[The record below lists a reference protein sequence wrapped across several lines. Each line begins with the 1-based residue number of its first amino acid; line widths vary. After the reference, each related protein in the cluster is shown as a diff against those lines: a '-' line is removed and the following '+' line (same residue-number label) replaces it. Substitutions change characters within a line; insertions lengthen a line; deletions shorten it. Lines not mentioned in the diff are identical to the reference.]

1 MKTLTQPTLGRSLVT
16 LLLIITAFSPVYAG
30 QVRDVRLPKKEL
42 SRLDKAIAHAEE
54 YAALRLARLD
64 SLRDLMRESNDL
76 RQKWEYAHQLGDDW
90 MTFNADSALQYS
102 RMAMHIAWRTDDPKL
117 EMLSRM
123 QRIRAL
129 TSLGLMMW
137 AAPDFKS
144 IDPSTLPE
152 DLKYEYWRTGRHFS
166 MTARAFARNVSP
178 YDREMDSL
186 YRAYDDSLVSMMHN
200 NAPYAQFLRGEKMAE
215 TGQYLEAR
223 ELLLK
228 LLGKTS
234 ENDNL
239 YGMIAYRVAAIYSM
253 QGDETNYAYYLTL
266 AAISDVRG
274 AVREGWALPELAS
287 LLYELDD
294 LDDAYRYINFAF
306 RDAEQSNTRLRTL
319 EMSKAMPLI
328 DEAYRRHLTS
338 SRDDLLLFVML
349 MSLLLLLAIV
359 LALVLWRQIKR
370 GRVNAVKL
378 KRTAQLQ
385 ESYIGNFVGLCS
397 SYAERLDALSKLVAR
412 KLSSGQ
418 ADDLLKMVKSGR
430 LDEGGQDE
438 EFYKV
443 IDGAILDLYPDF
455 VEDINSLLVAEERVE
470 LREKGV
476 LTSELRIYAM
486 VRLGVEES
494 TRIARI
500 LRYSVSTV
508 YAYRNRMRNRA
519 VNRETFDSDVMAL
532 GRIEDVI

>member
-1 MKTLTQPTLGRSLVT
+1 
-16 LLLIITAFSPVYAG
+16 
-30 QVRDVRLPKKEL
+30 
-42 SRLDKAIAHAEE
+42 
-54 YAALRLARLD
+54 
-64 SLRDLMRESNDL
+64 
-76 RQKWEYAHQLGDDW
+76 
-90 MTFNADSALQYS
+90 
-102 RMAMHIAWRTDDPKL
+102 
-117 EMLSRM
+117 
-123 QRIRAL
+123 
-129 TSLGLMMW
+129 
-137 AAPDFKS
+137 
-144 IDPSTLPE
+144 
-152 DLKYEYWRTGRHFS
+152 
-166 MTARAFARNVSP
+166 
-178 YDREMDSL
+178 
-186 YRAYDDSLVSMMHN
+186 
-200 NAPYAQFLRGEKMAE
+200 MAE

-234 ENDNL
+234 EDDNL

-397 SYAERLDALSKLVAR
+397 SYAERLDALSKLVTR

>member
-1 MKTLTQPTLGRSLVT
+1 MKILRTDTLIRVLTILMLG
-16 LLLIITAFSPVYAG
+16 IFSGGRAYAG
-30 QVRDVRLPKKEL
+30 KARDVRLPRQEL
-42 SRLDKAIAHAEE
+42 SRLDKAIAHAED
-54 YAALRLARLD
+54 YAQRRHQRLD

-76 RQKWEYAHQLGDDW
+76 RQKWEYAYQLGDDW

-102 RMAMHIAWRTDDPKL
+102 RMSMHIAWRSDDSSL
-117 EMLSRM
+117 EMKSRM

-137 AAPDFKS
+137 AAPDFKA
-144 IDPSTLPE
+144 IDPTAFSE
-152 DLKYEYWRTGRHFS
+152 DLKYDYWRTGRHFA
-166 MTARAFARNVSP
+166 MTARSFARNVSP
-178 YDREMDSL
+178 YYEDMDSL
-186 YRAYDDSLVSMMHN
+186 YRAYDDSLMLMLHDGT
-200 NAPYAQFLRGEKMAE
+200 PYAQFLRGEKMAE
-215 TGQYLEAR
+215 AGQYLEAR

-228 LLGKTS
+228 VLGKVK
-234 ENDNL
+234 EDDNL
-239 YGMIAYRVAAIYSM
+239 YGMIAYRVANIYSS
-253 QGDETNYAYYLTL
+253 QGDDSNYAYYLTL

-306 RDAEQSNTRLRTL
+306 RDAEQSKTRLRTL
-319 EMSKAMPLI
+319 EMSRAMPLI

-338 SRDDLLLFVML
+338 SRDELLLFVIL
-349 MSLLLLLAIV
+349 MSLLLVLTMV
-359 LALVLWRQIKR
+359 LAWVLWRQIKR
-370 GRVNAVKL
+370 GRLNSVKL
-378 KRTAQLQ
+378 QRTAQLQ
-385 ESYIGNFVGLCS
+385 KSYIGNFVGLCS
-397 SYAERLDALSKLVAR
+397 SYAERLDSLSKLVTR

-455 VEDINSLLVAEERVE
+455 VEDINSLLVPEERVE
-470 LREKGV
+470 LKEKGV

-519 VNRETFDSDVMAL
+519 IIRDTFDRDVMDL
-532 GRIEDVI
+532 GGIEDII